1 MHYKRVMLFSA
12 TGSAPWYSK
21 IWSGKSHVNDVWELK
36 SGQANVVID
45 DEITNMNSMF
55 NGCSNLTSLD
65 LFTHFNT
72 SKVTNMRNMFCNCY
86 NLTELDL
93 SAFNTSKVTSMNSMF
108 YNCPGLTSIDLS
120 SFNTSNV
127 TSMEHMFY
135 GCNGLT
141 TLDLSNFDTSNV
153 TDMHGMFINCS
164 NLTTIKGVIDMKSC
178 EDWYDMFLNCP
189 KLKGVKIKNPPDGF
203 ESVSELSKSQY
214 TIVDNEADSCKKGSK
229 CSIQKIA
236 FIATGS
242 APWFSNLWV
251 DGSHVIDVAELL
263 SQAIVTFDDKVTN
276 MEHMFYHCNGL
287 TSLDLFSYFDTSKVT
302 NMCSMF
308 NSCFNLTALDLSGFN
323 TSKVTN
329 MSFMFFNCHGLTSLD
344 LSSFNTSNVDDM
356 ECMFGD
362 CTSLTAL
369 DLSNFD
375 TSKVKNMSYMFK
387 NCYNLTTIKGVIDMK
402 SCKWCTDMF
411 KNCPKLKGVKIKNP
425 PTEFNEHWV
434 GLSKSQYTIVDDESN
449 SLKSKNIMKTQ
460 VFVSKGNS
468 PWFNPIWWTDKEHV
482 INTDKS
488 TFNQATV
495 TCDGNVTNMRSMF
508 NACDNLTTIDLSNF
522 DASNVT
528 DMAGLF
534 NECSN
539 LATLDLSNLNT
550 FNVKDMGLMFESC
563 RNLTTLDL
571 SSFNTSNVEY
581 MNDMFSD
588 CYKLTT
594 LDLSGFNTS
603 KVINMSYM
611 FYNCPNL
618 TTLDL
623 SSFDTS
629 KVDNMRY
636 MFEAC
641 SSLTT
646 LDISKFNT
654 SKVDDMGWMFTDC
667 ISLTTIK
674 GVIDMKSCKHYKGMF
689 VGCPRLTNV
698 KIKNPPSDFES
709 ETGISSFQYTIVDDE
724 SDSLKRRNNMFK
736 TTGIEP
742 IDGIDVP
749 INIYRVPDHP
759 EETII
764 CTNYIPS
771 NANNDAPKYD
781 KATQEVDDKKE
792 EAKNETMSNFNK
804 AVKDLSNKLDEIVN
818 KNNTEE
824 SSPKKEEVSKE
835 TKAEDHKPTNEEK
848 IYNVLKNF
856 IYESDFIPA
865 FLWFMEHAY
874 NNVSFAHQ
882 HKRRVYKIY
891 KEIIK
896 GGNLFGKC
904 IGDISDEQGNC
915 AFFMNGSDRA
925 LKDFRYNRQAKAAK
939 LLAKFIIASNT
950 TPYVLDLISYYEDS
964 DMDCYTAIP
973 TAISDIRM
981 VYKSELYVKTLEKVC
996 FGRDF

>member
-21 IWSGKSHVNDVWELK
+21 IWADKSHVNDVWELK

-189 KLKGVKIKNPPDGF
+189 KLKGVNIKNPPDGF
-203 ESVSELSKSQY
+203 ESVSCLSKSQY
-214 TIVDNEADSCKKGSK
+214 TIVDNEAYSCKKGSK
-229 CSIQKIA
+229 YPIQKIA

-242 APWFSNLWV
+242 APWYGMIWA
-251 DGSHVIDVAELL
+251 DESHVIDVIEFLS
-263 SQAIVTFDDKVTN
+263 SQAIVTIDDEITN
-276 MEHMFYHCNGL
+276 MEHMFYHCSGL
-287 TSLDLFSYFDTSKVT
+287 TSLDLFNYFNTSKVT

-434 GLSKSQYTIVDDESN
+434 GLSKSQYTIVDDES
-449 SLKSKNIMKTQ
+449 
-460 VFVSKGNS
+460 
-468 PWFNPIWWTDKEHV
+468 
-482 INTDKS
+482 
-488 TFNQATV
+488 
-495 TCDGNVTNMRSMF
+495 
-508 NACDNLTTIDLSNF
+508 
-522 DASNVT
+522 
-528 DMAGLF
+528 
-534 NECSN
+534 
-539 LATLDLSNLNT
+539 
-550 FNVKDMGLMFESC
+550 
-563 RNLTTLDL
+563 
-571 SSFNTSNVEY
+571 
-581 MNDMFSD
+581 
-588 CYKLTT
+588 
-594 LDLSGFNTS
+594 
-603 KVINMSYM
+603 
-611 FYNCPNL
+611 
-618 TTLDL
+618 
-623 SSFDTS
+623 
-629 KVDNMRY
+629 
-636 MFEAC
+636 
-641 SSLTT
+641 
-646 LDISKFNT
+646 
-654 SKVDDMGWMFTDC
+654 
-667 ISLTTIK
+667 
-674 GVIDMKSCKHYKGMF
+674 
-689 VGCPRLTNV
+689 
-698 KIKNPPSDFES
+698 
-709 ETGISSFQYTIVDDE
+709 
-724 SDSLKRRNNMFK
+724 DSLKRRNNMFK

-781 KATQEVDDKKE
+781 KAIQEVDDKKE
-792 EAKNETMSNFNK
+792 EAMSDFNK
-804 AVKDLSNKLDEIVN
+804 SVKELSNKLDEIVN
-818 KNNTEE
+818 KNTEE
-824 SSPKKEEVSKE
+824 SSLKKEEVSKE
-835 TKAEDHKPTNEEK
+835 TKAEEHNPTNEEKVQKAIDDEEINKEK

-904 IGDISDEQGNC
+904 IGDLSDEQGNC

-925 LKDFRYNRQAKAAK
+925 MKDFQYNRQAKAAK

>member
-21 IWSGKSHVNDVWELK
+21 IWADKSHVNDVWELK

-45 DEITNMNSMF
+45 DEITNMKSMF

-178 EDWYDMFLNCP
+178 EDYYDMFLNCP

-214 TIVDNEADSCKKGSK
+214 TIVDDESNSCKKGSK
-229 CSIQKIA
+229 YPIQKIA

-242 APWFSNLWV
+242 APWYGMIWA
-251 DGSHVIDVAELL
+251 DESHVIDIIEFLS
-263 SQAIVTFDDKVTN
+263 SQAIVTIDDEITN
-276 MEHMFYHCNGL
+276 MEHMFYHCSGL
-287 TSLDLFSYFDTSKVT
+287 TSLDLFSYFNTSKVT

-362 CTSLTAL
+362 CTSLITL

-411 KNCPKLKGVKIKNP
+411 KNCPKLKDVKIKNP

-434 GLSKSQYTIVDDESN
+434 GLSKS
-449 SLKSKNIMKTQ
+449 
-460 VFVSKGNS
+460 
-468 PWFNPIWWTDKEHV
+468 
-482 INTDKS
+482 
-488 TFNQATV
+488 
-495 TCDGNVTNMRSMF
+495 
-508 NACDNLTTIDLSNF
+508 
-522 DASNVT
+522 
-528 DMAGLF
+528 
-534 NECSN
+534 
-539 LATLDLSNLNT
+539 
-550 FNVKDMGLMFESC
+550 
-563 RNLTTLDL
+563 
-571 SSFNTSNVEY
+571 
-581 MNDMFSD
+581 
-588 CYKLTT
+588 
-594 LDLSGFNTS
+594 
-603 KVINMSYM
+603 
-611 FYNCPNL
+611 
-618 TTLDL
+618 
-623 SSFDTS
+623 
-629 KVDNMRY
+629 
-636 MFEAC
+636 
-641 SSLTT
+641 
-646 LDISKFNT
+646 
-654 SKVDDMGWMFTDC
+654 
-667 ISLTTIK
+667 
-674 GVIDMKSCKHYKGMF
+674 
-689 VGCPRLTNV
+689 
-698 KIKNPPSDFES
+698 
-709 ETGISSFQYTIVDDE
+709 QYTIVDDE

-771 NANNDAPKYD
+771 DANNDAPKYD

-818 KNNTEE
+818 KNTEE

-835 TKAEDHKPTNEEK
+835 TKEKEHKPTNEEKVQKAIDDEEINKEK

-925 LKDFRYNRQAKAAK
+925 LKDFQYNRQAKAAK

>member
-21 IWSGKSHVNDVWELK
+21 IWADKSHVNDVWELK

-214 TIVDNEADSCKKGSK
+214 TIVDDEADSCKKGSK
-229 CSIQKIA
+229 YPIQKIA

-242 APWFSNLWV
+242 APWYGMIWA
-251 DGSHVIDVAELL
+251 DESHVIDVIEFLS
-263 SQAIVTFDDKVTN
+263 SQAIVTIDDEITN
-276 MEHMFYHCNGL
+276 IEHMFYHCSGL
-287 TSLDLFSYFDTSKVT
+287 TSLDLFNYFNTSKVT
-302 NMCSMF
+302 NMCGMF

-425 PTEFNEHWV
+425 PTEFNEHWA
-434 GLSKSQYTIVDDESN
+434 GLSKS
-449 SLKSKNIMKTQ
+449 
-460 VFVSKGNS
+460 
-468 PWFNPIWWTDKEHV
+468 
-482 INTDKS
+482 
-488 TFNQATV
+488 
-495 TCDGNVTNMRSMF
+495 
-508 NACDNLTTIDLSNF
+508 
-522 DASNVT
+522 
-528 DMAGLF
+528 
-534 NECSN
+534 
-539 LATLDLSNLNT
+539 
-550 FNVKDMGLMFESC
+550 
-563 RNLTTLDL
+563 
-571 SSFNTSNVEY
+571 
-581 MNDMFSD
+581 
-588 CYKLTT
+588 
-594 LDLSGFNTS
+594 
-603 KVINMSYM
+603 
-611 FYNCPNL
+611 
-618 TTLDL
+618 
-623 SSFDTS
+623 
-629 KVDNMRY
+629 
-636 MFEAC
+636 
-641 SSLTT
+641 
-646 LDISKFNT
+646 
-654 SKVDDMGWMFTDC
+654 
-667 ISLTTIK
+667 
-674 GVIDMKSCKHYKGMF
+674 
-689 VGCPRLTNV
+689 
-698 KIKNPPSDFES
+698 
-709 ETGISSFQYTIVDDE
+709 QYTIVDDE

-749 INIYRVPDHP
+749 INIYRAPGSSSEVIAID
-759 EETII
+759 
-764 CTNYIPS
+764 YIPS
-771 NANNDAPKYD
+771 SMQTHISID
-781 KATQEVDDKKE
+781 KATQEFDGKKE
-792 EAKNETMSNFNK
+792 ETNKEAMSDFNK
-804 AVKDLSNKLDEIVN
+804 SVKDLSDKLDEIVN
-818 KNNTEE
+818 KNTEE

-835 TKAEDHKPTNEEK
+835 TKAEDHNPTNEEKVQKAIDDEEINKEK

-925 LKDFRYNRQAKAAK
+925 LKDFQYNRQAKAAK

>member
-21 IWSGKSHVNDVWELK
+21 IWADKSHVNDVWELK

-189 KLKGVKIKNPPDGF
+189 KLKGVNIKNPPDGF
-203 ESVSELSKSQY
+203 ESVSCLSKSQY

-229 CSIQKIA
+229 YPIQKIA

-242 APWFSNLWV
+242 APWYGVIWA
-251 DGSHVIDVAELL
+251 DESHVIDVIEFLS
-263 SQAIVTFDDKVTN
+263 SQAIVTIDDEITN
-276 MEHMFYHCNGL
+276 MEHMFYHCSGL
-287 TSLDLFSYFDTSKVT
+287 TSLDLFNYFNTSKVT

-434 GLSKSQYTIVDDESN
+434 GLSKSQYTIVDDES
-449 SLKSKNIMKTQ
+449 
-460 VFVSKGNS
+460 
-468 PWFNPIWWTDKEHV
+468 
-482 INTDKS
+482 
-488 TFNQATV
+488 
-495 TCDGNVTNMRSMF
+495 
-508 NACDNLTTIDLSNF
+508 
-522 DASNVT
+522 
-528 DMAGLF
+528 
-534 NECSN
+534 
-539 LATLDLSNLNT
+539 
-550 FNVKDMGLMFESC
+550 
-563 RNLTTLDL
+563 
-571 SSFNTSNVEY
+571 
-581 MNDMFSD
+581 
-588 CYKLTT
+588 
-594 LDLSGFNTS
+594 
-603 KVINMSYM
+603 
-611 FYNCPNL
+611 
-618 TTLDL
+618 
-623 SSFDTS
+623 
-629 KVDNMRY
+629 
-636 MFEAC
+636 
-641 SSLTT
+641 
-646 LDISKFNT
+646 
-654 SKVDDMGWMFTDC
+654 
-667 ISLTTIK
+667 
-674 GVIDMKSCKHYKGMF
+674 
-689 VGCPRLTNV
+689 
-698 KIKNPPSDFES
+698 
-709 ETGISSFQYTIVDDE
+709 
-724 SDSLKRRNNMFK
+724 DSLKRRNNMFK

-835 TKAEDHKPTNEEK
+835 TKEEEHKPTNEEKVQKAIDDEEINKEK

-904 IGDISDEQGNC
+904 IGDLSDEQGNC

-925 LKDFRYNRQAKAAK
+925 MKDFQYNRQAKAAK

>member
-12 TGSAPWYSK
+12 TGSTPWYSK
-21 IWSGKSHVNDVWELK
+21 IWADKSHVNDVWELK

-242 APWFSNLWV
+242 APWYGMIWA
-251 DGSHVIDVAELL
+251 DESHVIDVAELL

-308 NSCFNLTALDLSGFN
+308 NSCFNLTELDLSAFN

-411 KNCPKLKGVKIKNP
+411 KNCPKLKDVKIKNP

-434 GLSKSQYTIVDDESN
+434 GLSKS
-449 SLKSKNIMKTQ
+449 
-460 VFVSKGNS
+460 
-468 PWFNPIWWTDKEHV
+468 
-482 INTDKS
+482 
-488 TFNQATV
+488 
-495 TCDGNVTNMRSMF
+495 
-508 NACDNLTTIDLSNF
+508 
-522 DASNVT
+522 
-528 DMAGLF
+528 
-534 NECSN
+534 
-539 LATLDLSNLNT
+539 
-550 FNVKDMGLMFESC
+550 
-563 RNLTTLDL
+563 
-571 SSFNTSNVEY
+571 
-581 MNDMFSD
+581 
-588 CYKLTT
+588 
-594 LDLSGFNTS
+594 
-603 KVINMSYM
+603 
-611 FYNCPNL
+611 
-618 TTLDL
+618 
-623 SSFDTS
+623 
-629 KVDNMRY
+629 
-636 MFEAC
+636 
-641 SSLTT
+641 
-646 LDISKFNT
+646 
-654 SKVDDMGWMFTDC
+654 
-667 ISLTTIK
+667 
-674 GVIDMKSCKHYKGMF
+674 
-689 VGCPRLTNV
+689 
-698 KIKNPPSDFES
+698 
-709 ETGISSFQYTIVDDE
+709 QYTIVDDE

-848 IYNVLKNF
+848 VQKAIDDEEINKEKIYNVLKNF

-925 LKDFRYNRQAKAAK
+925 LKDFQYNRQAKAAK

>member
-12 TGSAPWYSK
+12 AGSAPWYSK
-21 IWSGKSHVNDVWELK
+21 IWADKSHVNDVWELK

-189 KLKGVKIKNPPDGF
+189 KLKGVNIKNPPDGF
-203 ESVSELSKSQY
+203 ESVSCLSKSQY

-229 CSIQKIA
+229 YPIQKIA

-242 APWFSNLWV
+242 APWYGVIWA
-251 DGSHVIDVAELL
+251 DESHVIDVIEFLS
-263 SQAIVTFDDKVTN
+263 SQAIVTIDDEITN
-276 MEHMFYHCNGL
+276 MEHMFYHCSGL
-287 TSLDLFSYFDTSKVT
+287 TSLDLFNYFNTSKVT

-434 GLSKSQYTIVDDESN
+434 GLSKSQYTIVDDES
-449 SLKSKNIMKTQ
+449 
-460 VFVSKGNS
+460 
-468 PWFNPIWWTDKEHV
+468 
-482 INTDKS
+482 
-488 TFNQATV
+488 
-495 TCDGNVTNMRSMF
+495 
-508 NACDNLTTIDLSNF
+508 
-522 DASNVT
+522 
-528 DMAGLF
+528 
-534 NECSN
+534 
-539 LATLDLSNLNT
+539 
-550 FNVKDMGLMFESC
+550 
-563 RNLTTLDL
+563 
-571 SSFNTSNVEY
+571 
-581 MNDMFSD
+581 
-588 CYKLTT
+588 
-594 LDLSGFNTS
+594 
-603 KVINMSYM
+603 
-611 FYNCPNL
+611 
-618 TTLDL
+618 
-623 SSFDTS
+623 
-629 KVDNMRY
+629 
-636 MFEAC
+636 
-641 SSLTT
+641 
-646 LDISKFNT
+646 
-654 SKVDDMGWMFTDC
+654 
-667 ISLTTIK
+667 
-674 GVIDMKSCKHYKGMF
+674 
-689 VGCPRLTNV
+689 
-698 KIKNPPSDFES
+698 
-709 ETGISSFQYTIVDDE
+709 
-724 SDSLKRRNNMFK
+724 DSLKRRNNMFK

-835 TKAEDHKPTNEEK
+835 TKEEEHKPTNEEKVQKAIDDEEINKEK

-904 IGDISDEQGNC
+904 IGDLSDEQGNC

-925 LKDFRYNRQAKAAK
+925 MKDFQYNRQAKAAK

>member
-21 IWSGKSHVNDVWELK
+21 IWADKSHVNDVWELK

-178 EDWYDMFLNCP
+178 EDYYDMFLNCP

-214 TIVDNEADSCKKGSK
+214 TIVDDESNSCKKGSK
-229 CSIQKIA
+229 YPIQKIA

-242 APWFSNLWV
+242 APWYGMIWA
-251 DGSHVIDVAELL
+251 DESHVIDIIEFLS
-263 SQAIVTFDDKVTN
+263 SQAIVTIDDEITN
-276 MEHMFYHCNGL
+276 MEHMFYHCSGL
-287 TSLDLFSYFDTSKVT
+287 TSLDLFSYFNTSKVT

-362 CTSLTAL
+362 CTSLITL

-411 KNCPKLKGVKIKNP
+411 KNCPKLKDVKIKNP

-434 GLSKSQYTIVDDESN
+434 GLSKS
-449 SLKSKNIMKTQ
+449 
-460 VFVSKGNS
+460 
-468 PWFNPIWWTDKEHV
+468 
-482 INTDKS
+482 
-488 TFNQATV
+488 
-495 TCDGNVTNMRSMF
+495 
-508 NACDNLTTIDLSNF
+508 
-522 DASNVT
+522 
-528 DMAGLF
+528 
-534 NECSN
+534 
-539 LATLDLSNLNT
+539 
-550 FNVKDMGLMFESC
+550 
-563 RNLTTLDL
+563 
-571 SSFNTSNVEY
+571 
-581 MNDMFSD
+581 
-588 CYKLTT
+588 
-594 LDLSGFNTS
+594 
-603 KVINMSYM
+603 
-611 FYNCPNL
+611 
-618 TTLDL
+618 
-623 SSFDTS
+623 
-629 KVDNMRY
+629 
-636 MFEAC
+636 
-641 SSLTT
+641 
-646 LDISKFNT
+646 
-654 SKVDDMGWMFTDC
+654 
-667 ISLTTIK
+667 
-674 GVIDMKSCKHYKGMF
+674 
-689 VGCPRLTNV
+689 
-698 KIKNPPSDFES
+698 
-709 ETGISSFQYTIVDDE
+709 QYTIVDDE

-771 NANNDAPKYD
+771 DANNDAPKYD

-818 KNNTEE
+818 KNTEE

-835 TKAEDHKPTNEEK
+835 TKEKEHKPTNEEKVQKAIDDEEINKEK

-904 IGDISDEQGNC
+904 IGDLSDEQGNC

-925 LKDFRYNRQAKAAK
+925 LKDFQYNRHAKAAK

>member
-21 IWSGKSHVNDVWELK
+21 IWADKSHVNDVWELK

-214 TIVDNEADSCKKGSK
+214 TIVDDESNSCKKGSK

-242 APWFSNLWV
+242 APWYGMIWA
-251 DGSHVIDVAELL
+251 DESHIIDVIEFLS
-263 SQAIVTFDDKVTN
+263 SQAIVTIDDEITN
-276 MEHMFYHCNGL
+276 MEHMFYHCSGL
-287 TSLDLFSYFDTSKVT
+287 TSLDLFNYFNTSKVT

-434 GLSKSQYTIVDDESN
+434 GLSKSQYTIVDDES
-449 SLKSKNIMKTQ
+449 
-460 VFVSKGNS
+460 
-468 PWFNPIWWTDKEHV
+468 
-482 INTDKS
+482 
-488 TFNQATV
+488 
-495 TCDGNVTNMRSMF
+495 
-508 NACDNLTTIDLSNF
+508 
-522 DASNVT
+522 
-528 DMAGLF
+528 
-534 NECSN
+534 
-539 LATLDLSNLNT
+539 
-550 FNVKDMGLMFESC
+550 
-563 RNLTTLDL
+563 
-571 SSFNTSNVEY
+571 
-581 MNDMFSD
+581 
-588 CYKLTT
+588 
-594 LDLSGFNTS
+594 
-603 KVINMSYM
+603 
-611 FYNCPNL
+611 
-618 TTLDL
+618 
-623 SSFDTS
+623 
-629 KVDNMRY
+629 
-636 MFEAC
+636 
-641 SSLTT
+641 
-646 LDISKFNT
+646 
-654 SKVDDMGWMFTDC
+654 
-667 ISLTTIK
+667 
-674 GVIDMKSCKHYKGMF
+674 
-689 VGCPRLTNV
+689 
-698 KIKNPPSDFES
+698 
-709 ETGISSFQYTIVDDE
+709 
-724 SDSLKRRNNMFK
+724 DSLKRRNNMFK

-835 TKAEDHKPTNEEK
+835 TKEEEHKPTNEEKVQKAIDDEEINKEK

-925 LKDFRYNRQAKAAK
+925 LKDFQYNRQAKAAK

>member
-1 MHYKRVMLFSA
+1 MPKPQVFVA
-12 TGSAPWYSK
+12 KGSTPWYSNYWEDAPHVSSV
-21 IWSGKSHVNDVWELK
+21 IGTYESKSA
-36 SGQANVVID
+36 QATVTCDGNV
-45 DEITNMNSMF
+45 TNMCGMF
-55 NGCSNLTSLD
+55 SSCYNLTSLD
-65 LFTHFNT
+65 LSNFNT
-72 SKVTNMRNMFCNCY
+72 SSVTNMRSMFESCS
-86 NLTELDL
+86 NLVSLDV
-93 SAFNTSKVTSMNSMF
+93 SNVNTSNVTVMDWMF
-108 YNCPGLTSIDLS
+108 NRCSSIVSIDLS

-127 TSMEHMFY
+127 TKMRHMFSS
-135 GCNGLT
+135 CTSLT
-141 TLDLSNFDTSNV
+141 SLDLSSFDTSKVTDMGDMFTSCYKLASLDLSSFDTSKVDDMSWMFGNCSSLTFLDISNFDTSKV
-153 TDMHGMFINCS
+153 TNMDHMFYNCDS
-164 NLTTIKGVIDMKSC
+164 LVAIKGIIDMKSC
-178 EDWYDMFLNCP
+178 KNCYDMFKWCT
-189 KLKGVKIKNPPDGF
+189 KLKNVKIKNPPADF
-203 ESVSELSKSQY
+203 ENKSGLSKSQY

-229 CSIQKIA
+229 YPIQKIA

-242 APWFSNLWV
+242 APWYGMIWA
-251 DGSHVIDVAELL
+251 DESHVIDVIEFLS
-263 SQAIVTFDDKVTN
+263 SQAIVTIDDEITN
-276 MEHMFYHCNGL
+276 MEHMFYHCSGL
-287 TSLDLFSYFDTSKVT
+287 TSLDLFSYFNTSKIT
-302 NMCSMF
+302 NMCGMF

-362 CTSLTAL
+362 CTSLTAM

-434 GLSKSQYTIVDDESN
+434 GLSKSQYTIVDDES
-449 SLKSKNIMKTQ
+449 
-460 VFVSKGNS
+460 
-468 PWFNPIWWTDKEHV
+468 
-482 INTDKS
+482 
-488 TFNQATV
+488 
-495 TCDGNVTNMRSMF
+495 
-508 NACDNLTTIDLSNF
+508 
-522 DASNVT
+522 
-528 DMAGLF
+528 
-534 NECSN
+534 
-539 LATLDLSNLNT
+539 
-550 FNVKDMGLMFESC
+550 
-563 RNLTTLDL
+563 
-571 SSFNTSNVEY
+571 
-581 MNDMFSD
+581 
-588 CYKLTT
+588 
-594 LDLSGFNTS
+594 
-603 KVINMSYM
+603 
-611 FYNCPNL
+611 
-618 TTLDL
+618 
-623 SSFDTS
+623 
-629 KVDNMRY
+629 
-636 MFEAC
+636 
-641 SSLTT
+641 
-646 LDISKFNT
+646 
-654 SKVDDMGWMFTDC
+654 
-667 ISLTTIK
+667 
-674 GVIDMKSCKHYKGMF
+674 
-689 VGCPRLTNV
+689 
-698 KIKNPPSDFES
+698 
-709 ETGISSFQYTIVDDE
+709 
-724 SDSLKRRNNMFK
+724 DSLKRRNNMFK

-742 IDGIDVP
+742 IDGIDIP

-792 EAKNETMSNFNK
+792 EAMSDFNK
-804 AVKDLSNKLDEIVN
+804 SVKELSNKLDEIVN
-818 KNNTEE
+818 KNNSEE
-824 SSPKKEEVSKE
+824 SSPKKEEVSTE
-835 TKAEDHKPTNEEK
+835 AKAEDHKPTNEEKVQKAIDDEEINKEK

-904 IGDISDEQGNC
+904 IGDLSDEQGNC

-925 LKDFRYNRQAKAAK
+925 LKDFQYNRQAKAAK

>member
-21 IWSGKSHVNDVWELK
+21 IWADKSHVNDVWELK

-178 EDWYDMFLNCP
+178 EDYYDMFLNCP

-214 TIVDNEADSCKKGSK
+214 TIVDDESNSCKKGSK
-229 CSIQKIA
+229 YPIQKIA

-242 APWFSNLWV
+242 APWYGMIWA
-251 DGSHVIDVAELL
+251 DESHVIDIIEFLS
-263 SQAIVTFDDKVTN
+263 SQAIVTIDDEITN
-276 MEHMFYHCNGL
+276 MEHMFYHCSGL
-287 TSLDLFSYFDTSKVT
+287 TSLDLFSYFNTSKVT

-362 CTSLTAL
+362 CTSLITL

-411 KNCPKLKGVKIKNP
+411 KNCPKLKDVKIKNP

-434 GLSKSQYTIVDDESN
+434 GLSKS
-449 SLKSKNIMKTQ
+449 
-460 VFVSKGNS
+460 
-468 PWFNPIWWTDKEHV
+468 
-482 INTDKS
+482 
-488 TFNQATV
+488 
-495 TCDGNVTNMRSMF
+495 
-508 NACDNLTTIDLSNF
+508 
-522 DASNVT
+522 
-528 DMAGLF
+528 
-534 NECSN
+534 
-539 LATLDLSNLNT
+539 
-550 FNVKDMGLMFESC
+550 
-563 RNLTTLDL
+563 
-571 SSFNTSNVEY
+571 
-581 MNDMFSD
+581 
-588 CYKLTT
+588 
-594 LDLSGFNTS
+594 
-603 KVINMSYM
+603 
-611 FYNCPNL
+611 
-618 TTLDL
+618 
-623 SSFDTS
+623 
-629 KVDNMRY
+629 
-636 MFEAC
+636 
-641 SSLTT
+641 
-646 LDISKFNT
+646 
-654 SKVDDMGWMFTDC
+654 
-667 ISLTTIK
+667 
-674 GVIDMKSCKHYKGMF
+674 
-689 VGCPRLTNV
+689 
-698 KIKNPPSDFES
+698 
-709 ETGISSFQYTIVDDE
+709 QYTIVDDE

-771 NANNDAPKYD
+771 DANNDAPKYD

-818 KNNTEE
+818 KNTEE

-835 TKAEDHKPTNEEK
+835 TKEEEHKPTNEEKVQKAIDDEEINKEK

-904 IGDISDEQGNC
+904 IGDLSDEQGNC

-925 LKDFRYNRQAKAAK
+925 LKDFQYNRQAKAAK

>member
-21 IWSGKSHVNDVWELK
+21 IWADKSHVNDVWELK

-178 EDWYDMFLNCP
+178 EDYYDMFLNCP

-214 TIVDNEADSCKKGSK
+214 TIVDDESNSCKKGSK
-229 CSIQKIA
+229 YPIQKIA

-242 APWFSNLWV
+242 APWYGMIWA
-251 DGSHVIDVAELL
+251 DESHVIDIIEFLS
-263 SQAIVTFDDKVTN
+263 SQAIVTIDDEITN
-276 MEHMFYHCNGL
+276 MEHMFYHCSGL
-287 TSLDLFSYFDTSKVT
+287 TSLDLFSYFNTSKVT

-362 CTSLTAL
+362 CTSLITL

-411 KNCPKLKGVKIKNP
+411 KNCPKLKDVKIKNP

-434 GLSKSQYTIVDDESN
+434 GLSKS
-449 SLKSKNIMKTQ
+449 
-460 VFVSKGNS
+460 
-468 PWFNPIWWTDKEHV
+468 
-482 INTDKS
+482 
-488 TFNQATV
+488 
-495 TCDGNVTNMRSMF
+495 
-508 NACDNLTTIDLSNF
+508 
-522 DASNVT
+522 
-528 DMAGLF
+528 
-534 NECSN
+534 
-539 LATLDLSNLNT
+539 
-550 FNVKDMGLMFESC
+550 
-563 RNLTTLDL
+563 
-571 SSFNTSNVEY
+571 
-581 MNDMFSD
+581 
-588 CYKLTT
+588 
-594 LDLSGFNTS
+594 
-603 KVINMSYM
+603 
-611 FYNCPNL
+611 
-618 TTLDL
+618 
-623 SSFDTS
+623 
-629 KVDNMRY
+629 
-636 MFEAC
+636 
-641 SSLTT
+641 
-646 LDISKFNT
+646 
-654 SKVDDMGWMFTDC
+654 
-667 ISLTTIK
+667 
-674 GVIDMKSCKHYKGMF
+674 
-689 VGCPRLTNV
+689 
-698 KIKNPPSDFES
+698 
-709 ETGISSFQYTIVDDE
+709 QYTIVDDE

-771 NANNDAPKYD
+771 DANNDAPKYD

-818 KNNTEE
+818 KNTEE

-835 TKAEDHKPTNEEK
+835 TKEKEHKPTNEEKVQKAIDDEEINKEK

-925 LKDFRYNRQAKAAK
+925 MKDFQYNRQAKAAK

>member
-21 IWSGKSHVNDVWELK
+21 IWSDKSHVNDVWELK

-72 SKVTNMRNMFCNCY
+72 SKVINMRNMFCNCY

-203 ESVSELSKSQY
+203 ESVSGLSKSQY

-229 CSIQKIA
+229 YPIQKIA

-242 APWFSNLWV
+242 APWYGMIWA
-251 DGSHVIDVAELL
+251 DESHVIDVIEFLS
-263 SQAIVTFDDKVTN
+263 SQAIVTIDDEITN
-276 MEHMFYHCNGL
+276 MEHMFYHCSGL
-287 TSLDLFSYFDTSKVT
+287 TSLDLFNYFNTSKVT

-329 MSFMFFNCHGLTSLD
+329 MSFMFFNCHCLTSLD

-362 CTSLTAL
+362 CTSLTTL

-411 KNCPKLKGVKIKNP
+411 NNCPKLKGVKIKNP

-434 GLSKSQYTIVDDESN
+434 GLSKS
-449 SLKSKNIMKTQ
+449 
-460 VFVSKGNS
+460 
-468 PWFNPIWWTDKEHV
+468 
-482 INTDKS
+482 
-488 TFNQATV
+488 
-495 TCDGNVTNMRSMF
+495 
-508 NACDNLTTIDLSNF
+508 
-522 DASNVT
+522 
-528 DMAGLF
+528 
-534 NECSN
+534 
-539 LATLDLSNLNT
+539 
-550 FNVKDMGLMFESC
+550 
-563 RNLTTLDL
+563 
-571 SSFNTSNVEY
+571 
-581 MNDMFSD
+581 
-588 CYKLTT
+588 
-594 LDLSGFNTS
+594 
-603 KVINMSYM
+603 
-611 FYNCPNL
+611 
-618 TTLDL
+618 
-623 SSFDTS
+623 
-629 KVDNMRY
+629 
-636 MFEAC
+636 
-641 SSLTT
+641 
-646 LDISKFNT
+646 
-654 SKVDDMGWMFTDC
+654 
-667 ISLTTIK
+667 
-674 GVIDMKSCKHYKGMF
+674 
-689 VGCPRLTNV
+689 
-698 KIKNPPSDFES
+698 
-709 ETGISSFQYTIVDDE
+709 QYTIVDDE

-835 TKAEDHKPTNEEK
+835 TKEEEHKPTNEEKVQKAIDDEEINKEK

-925 LKDFRYNRQAKAAK
+925 MKDFQYNRQAKAAK

>member
-21 IWSGKSHVNDVWELK
+21 IWADKSHVNDVWELK

-242 APWFSNLWV
+242 APWYGMIWA
-251 DGSHVIDVAELL
+251 DESHVIDVIEFLS
-263 SQAIVTFDDKVTN
+263 SQAIVTIDDEITN
-276 MEHMFYHCNGL
+276 MEHMFYHCSGL
-287 TSLDLFSYFDTSKVT
+287 TSLDLFNYFNTSKVT

-411 KNCPKLKGVKIKNP
+411 KNCPKLKDVKIKNP

-434 GLSKSQYTIVDDESN
+434 GLSKS
-449 SLKSKNIMKTQ
+449 
-460 VFVSKGNS
+460 
-468 PWFNPIWWTDKEHV
+468 
-482 INTDKS
+482 
-488 TFNQATV
+488 
-495 TCDGNVTNMRSMF
+495 
-508 NACDNLTTIDLSNF
+508 
-522 DASNVT
+522 
-528 DMAGLF
+528 
-534 NECSN
+534 
-539 LATLDLSNLNT
+539 
-550 FNVKDMGLMFESC
+550 
-563 RNLTTLDL
+563 
-571 SSFNTSNVEY
+571 
-581 MNDMFSD
+581 
-588 CYKLTT
+588 
-594 LDLSGFNTS
+594 
-603 KVINMSYM
+603 
-611 FYNCPNL
+611 
-618 TTLDL
+618 
-623 SSFDTS
+623 
-629 KVDNMRY
+629 
-636 MFEAC
+636 
-641 SSLTT
+641 
-646 LDISKFNT
+646 
-654 SKVDDMGWMFTDC
+654 
-667 ISLTTIK
+667 
-674 GVIDMKSCKHYKGMF
+674 
-689 VGCPRLTNV
+689 
-698 KIKNPPSDFES
+698 
-709 ETGISSFQYTIVDDE
+709 QYTIVDDE

-848 IYNVLKNF
+848 VQKAIDDEEINKEKIYNVLKNF

-904 IGDISDEQGNC
+904 IGDLSDEQGNC

-925 LKDFRYNRQAKAAK
+925 MKDFQYNRQAKAAK

>member
-12 TGSAPWYSK
+12 TGSAPWYSN
-21 IWSGKSHVNDVWELK
+21 IWADKSHVNDVWELK

-72 SKVTNMRNMFCNCY
+72 SKVTSMRNMFCNCY

-135 GCNGLT
+135 CCNGLT

-203 ESVSELSKSQY
+203 EIIGRLSKSQY

-242 APWFSNLWV
+242 APWYGMIWA
-251 DGSHVIDVAELL
+251 DESHVIDVIEFLS
-263 SQAIVTFDDKVTN
+263 SQAIVTIDDEITN
-276 MEHMFYHCNGL
+276 MEHMFYHCSGL
-287 TSLDLFSYFDTSKVT
+287 TSLDLFSYFNTSKVT
-302 NMCSMF
+302 NMSSMF
-308 NSCFNLTALDLSGFN
+308 NSCFNLTELDLAGFN

-434 GLSKSQYTIVDDESN
+434 GLSKSQYTIVDDES
-449 SLKSKNIMKTQ
+449 
-460 VFVSKGNS
+460 
-468 PWFNPIWWTDKEHV
+468 
-482 INTDKS
+482 
-488 TFNQATV
+488 
-495 TCDGNVTNMRSMF
+495 
-508 NACDNLTTIDLSNF
+508 
-522 DASNVT
+522 
-528 DMAGLF
+528 
-534 NECSN
+534 
-539 LATLDLSNLNT
+539 
-550 FNVKDMGLMFESC
+550 
-563 RNLTTLDL
+563 
-571 SSFNTSNVEY
+571 
-581 MNDMFSD
+581 
-588 CYKLTT
+588 
-594 LDLSGFNTS
+594 
-603 KVINMSYM
+603 
-611 FYNCPNL
+611 
-618 TTLDL
+618 
-623 SSFDTS
+623 
-629 KVDNMRY
+629 
-636 MFEAC
+636 
-641 SSLTT
+641 
-646 LDISKFNT
+646 
-654 SKVDDMGWMFTDC
+654 
-667 ISLTTIK
+667 
-674 GVIDMKSCKHYKGMF
+674 
-689 VGCPRLTNV
+689 
-698 KIKNPPSDFES
+698 
-709 ETGISSFQYTIVDDE
+709 
-724 SDSLKRRNNMFK
+724 DSLKRRNNMFK

-792 EAKNETMSNFNK
+792 ETNKEAMSDFNK

-835 TKAEDHKPTNEEK
+835 TKAEDHKPTNEEKVQKAIDDEEINKEK

-904 IGDISDEQGNC
+904 IGDLSDEQGNC

-925 LKDFRYNRQAKAAK
+925 MKDFQYNRQAKAAK

>member
-21 IWSGKSHVNDVWELK
+21 IWADKSHVNDVWELK

-189 KLKGVKIKNPPDGF
+189 KLKGVNIKNPPDGF

-242 APWFSNLWV
+242 APWYGMIWA
-251 DGSHVIDVAELL
+251 DESHVIDVIEFLS
-263 SQAIVTFDDKVTN
+263 SQAIVTIDDEITN
-276 MEHMFYHCNGL
+276 MEHMFYHCSGL
-287 TSLDLFSYFDTSKVT
+287 TSLDLFNYFNTSKVT

-387 NCYNLTTIKGVIDMK
+387 NCYNLTTIKGIIDMK

-411 KNCPKLKGVKIKNP
+411 KNCPKLKDVKIKNP

-434 GLSKSQYTIVDDESN
+434 GLSKS
-449 SLKSKNIMKTQ
+449 
-460 VFVSKGNS
+460 
-468 PWFNPIWWTDKEHV
+468 
-482 INTDKS
+482 
-488 TFNQATV
+488 
-495 TCDGNVTNMRSMF
+495 
-508 NACDNLTTIDLSNF
+508 
-522 DASNVT
+522 
-528 DMAGLF
+528 
-534 NECSN
+534 
-539 LATLDLSNLNT
+539 
-550 FNVKDMGLMFESC
+550 
-563 RNLTTLDL
+563 
-571 SSFNTSNVEY
+571 
-581 MNDMFSD
+581 
-588 CYKLTT
+588 
-594 LDLSGFNTS
+594 
-603 KVINMSYM
+603 
-611 FYNCPNL
+611 
-618 TTLDL
+618 
-623 SSFDTS
+623 
-629 KVDNMRY
+629 
-636 MFEAC
+636 
-641 SSLTT
+641 
-646 LDISKFNT
+646 
-654 SKVDDMGWMFTDC
+654 
-667 ISLTTIK
+667 
-674 GVIDMKSCKHYKGMF
+674 
-689 VGCPRLTNV
+689 
-698 KIKNPPSDFES
+698 
-709 ETGISSFQYTIVDDE
+709 QYTIVDDE

-818 KNNTEE
+818 KNTEE
-824 SSPKKEEVSKE
+824 SSLKKEEVSKE
-835 TKAEDHKPTNEEK
+835 TKAEDHKPTNEEKVQKAIDDEEINKEK

-904 IGDISDEQGNC
+904 IGDLSDEQGNC

-925 LKDFRYNRQAKAAK
+925 MKDFQYNRQAKAAK

>member
-21 IWSGKSHVNDVWELK
+21 IWADKSHVNDVWELK

-178 EDWYDMFLNCP
+178 EDYYDMFLNCP
-189 KLKGVKIKNPPDGF
+189 KLKGVKIENPPDGF

-214 TIVDNEADSCKKGSK
+214 TIVDDESNSCKKGSK
-229 CSIQKIA
+229 YPIQKIA

-242 APWFSNLWV
+242 APWYGMIWA
-251 DGSHVIDVAELL
+251 DESHVIDIIEFLS
-263 SQAIVTFDDKVTN
+263 SQAIVTIDDEITN
-276 MEHMFYHCNGL
+276 MEHMFYHCSGL
-287 TSLDLFSYFDTSKVT
+287 TSLDLFSYFNTSKVT

-362 CTSLTAL
+362 CTSLITL

-434 GLSKSQYTIVDDESN
+434 GLSKSQYTIVDDES
-449 SLKSKNIMKTQ
+449 
-460 VFVSKGNS
+460 
-468 PWFNPIWWTDKEHV
+468 
-482 INTDKS
+482 
-488 TFNQATV
+488 
-495 TCDGNVTNMRSMF
+495 
-508 NACDNLTTIDLSNF
+508 
-522 DASNVT
+522 
-528 DMAGLF
+528 
-534 NECSN
+534 
-539 LATLDLSNLNT
+539 
-550 FNVKDMGLMFESC
+550 
-563 RNLTTLDL
+563 
-571 SSFNTSNVEY
+571 
-581 MNDMFSD
+581 
-588 CYKLTT
+588 
-594 LDLSGFNTS
+594 
-603 KVINMSYM
+603 
-611 FYNCPNL
+611 
-618 TTLDL
+618 
-623 SSFDTS
+623 
-629 KVDNMRY
+629 
-636 MFEAC
+636 
-641 SSLTT
+641 
-646 LDISKFNT
+646 
-654 SKVDDMGWMFTDC
+654 
-667 ISLTTIK
+667 
-674 GVIDMKSCKHYKGMF
+674 
-689 VGCPRLTNV
+689 
-698 KIKNPPSDFES
+698 
-709 ETGISSFQYTIVDDE
+709 
-724 SDSLKRRNNMFK
+724 DSLKRRNNMFK

-771 NANNDAPKYD
+771 DANNDAPKYD

-818 KNNTEE
+818 KNTEE

-835 TKAEDHKPTNEEK
+835 TKEKEHKPTNEEKVQKAIDDEEINKEK

-925 LKDFRYNRQAKAAK
+925 LKDFQYNRQAKAAK

>member
-12 TGSAPWYSK
+12 TGSAPWYSN
-21 IWSGKSHVNDVWELK
+21 IWADKSHVNDVWELK

-72 SKVTNMRNMFCNCY
+72 SKVTSMRNMFCNCY

-135 GCNGLT
+135 CCNGLT

-203 ESVSELSKSQY
+203 EIIGRLSKSQY

-242 APWFSNLWV
+242 APWYGMIWA
-251 DGSHVIDVAELL
+251 DESHVIDVIEFLS
-263 SQAIVTFDDKVTN
+263 SQAIVTIDDEITN
-276 MEHMFYHCNGL
+276 MEHMFYHCSGL
-287 TSLDLFSYFDTSKVT
+287 TSLDLFSYFNTSKVT
-302 NMCSMF
+302 NMSSMF
-308 NSCFNLTALDLSGFN
+308 NSCFNLTELDLAGFN

-434 GLSKSQYTIVDDESN
+434 GLSKS
-449 SLKSKNIMKTQ
+449 
-460 VFVSKGNS
+460 
-468 PWFNPIWWTDKEHV
+468 
-482 INTDKS
+482 
-488 TFNQATV
+488 
-495 TCDGNVTNMRSMF
+495 
-508 NACDNLTTIDLSNF
+508 
-522 DASNVT
+522 
-528 DMAGLF
+528 
-534 NECSN
+534 
-539 LATLDLSNLNT
+539 
-550 FNVKDMGLMFESC
+550 
-563 RNLTTLDL
+563 
-571 SSFNTSNVEY
+571 
-581 MNDMFSD
+581 
-588 CYKLTT
+588 
-594 LDLSGFNTS
+594 
-603 KVINMSYM
+603 
-611 FYNCPNL
+611 
-618 TTLDL
+618 
-623 SSFDTS
+623 
-629 KVDNMRY
+629 
-636 MFEAC
+636 
-641 SSLTT
+641 
-646 LDISKFNT
+646 
-654 SKVDDMGWMFTDC
+654 
-667 ISLTTIK
+667 
-674 GVIDMKSCKHYKGMF
+674 
-689 VGCPRLTNV
+689 
-698 KIKNPPSDFES
+698 
-709 ETGISSFQYTIVDDE
+709 QYTIVDDE

-848 IYNVLKNF
+848 VQKAIDDEEINKEKIYNVLKNF

-904 IGDISDEQGNC
+904 IGDLSDEQGNC

-925 LKDFRYNRQAKAAK
+925 MKDFQYNRQAKAAK

>member
-21 IWSGKSHVNDVWELK
+21 IWADKSHVNDVWELK

-189 KLKGVKIKNPPDGF
+189 KLKGVNIKNPPDGF
-203 ESVSELSKSQY
+203 ESVSCLSKSQY

-229 CSIQKIA
+229 YPIQKIA

-242 APWFSNLWV
+242 APWYGMIWV
-251 DGSHVIDVAELL
+251 GETHVVDVIEFLS
-263 SQAIVTFDDKVTN
+263 SQAIVTIDDEITN
-276 MEHMFYHCNGL
+276 MEHMFYHCSGL
-287 TSLDLFSYFDTSKVT
+287 TSLDLFNYFNTSKVT

-434 GLSKSQYTIVDDESN
+434 GLSKSQYTIVDDES
-449 SLKSKNIMKTQ
+449 
-460 VFVSKGNS
+460 
-468 PWFNPIWWTDKEHV
+468 
-482 INTDKS
+482 
-488 TFNQATV
+488 
-495 TCDGNVTNMRSMF
+495 
-508 NACDNLTTIDLSNF
+508 
-522 DASNVT
+522 
-528 DMAGLF
+528 
-534 NECSN
+534 
-539 LATLDLSNLNT
+539 
-550 FNVKDMGLMFESC
+550 
-563 RNLTTLDL
+563 
-571 SSFNTSNVEY
+571 
-581 MNDMFSD
+581 
-588 CYKLTT
+588 
-594 LDLSGFNTS
+594 
-603 KVINMSYM
+603 
-611 FYNCPNL
+611 
-618 TTLDL
+618 
-623 SSFDTS
+623 
-629 KVDNMRY
+629 
-636 MFEAC
+636 
-641 SSLTT
+641 
-646 LDISKFNT
+646 
-654 SKVDDMGWMFTDC
+654 
-667 ISLTTIK
+667 
-674 GVIDMKSCKHYKGMF
+674 
-689 VGCPRLTNV
+689 
-698 KIKNPPSDFES
+698 
-709 ETGISSFQYTIVDDE
+709 
-724 SDSLKRRNNMFK
+724 DSLKRRNNMFK

-742 IDGIDVP
+742 IDGIDIPIDIYKVP
-749 INIYRVPDHP
+749 GGSS
-759 EETII
+759 ETII
-764 CTNYIPS
+764 TTNYIPS
-771 NANNDAPKYD
+771 DTNNDAPKYD

-835 TKAEDHKPTNEEK
+835 TKAEDHKPTNEEKVQKAIDDEEINKEK

-925 LKDFRYNRQAKAAK
+925 MKDFQYNRQAKAAK

-996 FGRDF
+996 FGREF

>member
-21 IWSGKSHVNDVWELK
+21 IWADKSHVNDVWELK

-86 NLTELDL
+86 NLAELDL

-251 DGSHVIDVAELL
+251 DESHVIDVAELL

-287 TSLDLFSYFDTSKVT
+287 TSLDLFNYFNTSKVT

-308 NSCFNLTALDLSGFN
+308 NSCFNLTALDLSSFN

-434 GLSKSQYTIVDDESN
+434 GLSKSQYTIVDDES
-449 SLKSKNIMKTQ
+449 
-460 VFVSKGNS
+460 
-468 PWFNPIWWTDKEHV
+468 
-482 INTDKS
+482 
-488 TFNQATV
+488 
-495 TCDGNVTNMRSMF
+495 
-508 NACDNLTTIDLSNF
+508 
-522 DASNVT
+522 
-528 DMAGLF
+528 
-534 NECSN
+534 
-539 LATLDLSNLNT
+539 
-550 FNVKDMGLMFESC
+550 
-563 RNLTTLDL
+563 
-571 SSFNTSNVEY
+571 
-581 MNDMFSD
+581 
-588 CYKLTT
+588 
-594 LDLSGFNTS
+594 
-603 KVINMSYM
+603 
-611 FYNCPNL
+611 
-618 TTLDL
+618 
-623 SSFDTS
+623 
-629 KVDNMRY
+629 
-636 MFEAC
+636 
-641 SSLTT
+641 
-646 LDISKFNT
+646 
-654 SKVDDMGWMFTDC
+654 
-667 ISLTTIK
+667 
-674 GVIDMKSCKHYKGMF
+674 
-689 VGCPRLTNV
+689 
-698 KIKNPPSDFES
+698 
-709 ETGISSFQYTIVDDE
+709 
-724 SDSLKRRNNMFK
+724 DSLKRRDNMFK

-848 IYNVLKNF
+848 VQKAIDDEEINKEKIYNVLKNF

-925 LKDFRYNRQAKAAK
+925 MKDFQYNRQAKAAK

>member
-21 IWSGKSHVNDVWELK
+21 IWADKSHVNDVWELK

-189 KLKGVKIKNPPDGF
+189 KLKGVNIKNPPDGF
-203 ESVSELSKSQY
+203 ESVSCLSKSQY

-229 CSIQKIA
+229 YPIQKIA

-242 APWFSNLWV
+242 APWYGMIWA
-251 DGSHVIDVAELL
+251 DESHVIDVIEFLS
-263 SQAIVTFDDKVTN
+263 SQAIVTIDDEITN
-276 MEHMFYHCNGL
+276 MEHMFYHCSGL
-287 TSLDLFSYFDTSKVT
+287 TSLDLFNYFNTSKVT

-434 GLSKSQYTIVDDESN
+434 GLSKSQYTIVDDES
-449 SLKSKNIMKTQ
+449 
-460 VFVSKGNS
+460 
-468 PWFNPIWWTDKEHV
+468 
-482 INTDKS
+482 
-488 TFNQATV
+488 
-495 TCDGNVTNMRSMF
+495 
-508 NACDNLTTIDLSNF
+508 
-522 DASNVT
+522 
-528 DMAGLF
+528 
-534 NECSN
+534 
-539 LATLDLSNLNT
+539 
-550 FNVKDMGLMFESC
+550 
-563 RNLTTLDL
+563 
-571 SSFNTSNVEY
+571 
-581 MNDMFSD
+581 
-588 CYKLTT
+588 
-594 LDLSGFNTS
+594 
-603 KVINMSYM
+603 
-611 FYNCPNL
+611 
-618 TTLDL
+618 
-623 SSFDTS
+623 
-629 KVDNMRY
+629 
-636 MFEAC
+636 
-641 SSLTT
+641 
-646 LDISKFNT
+646 
-654 SKVDDMGWMFTDC
+654 
-667 ISLTTIK
+667 
-674 GVIDMKSCKHYKGMF
+674 
-689 VGCPRLTNV
+689 
-698 KIKNPPSDFES
+698 
-709 ETGISSFQYTIVDDE
+709 
-724 SDSLKRRNNMFK
+724 DSLKRRNNMFK

-848 IYNVLKNF
+848 VQKAIDDEEINKEKIYNVLKNF

-925 LKDFRYNRQAKAAK
+925 MKDFQYNRQAKAAK